1 MGEIVWESDFMN
13 ALETAK
19 NSNKLLF
26 VAFSSSSCNACAKM
40 DSVTFAEERVQE
52 YLNSH
57 FIPIK
62 YKSSTNPEKY
72 LRFRVTD
79 TPTYIVLN
87 LNGKEIKRMTGF
99 LSSDDLIG
107 QLDSTRS
114 VS

>member
-40 DSVTFAEERVQE
+40 DSVK